1 MHAMVLT
8 APGAPLQFQQRNDP
22 TPGPG
27 AVRIAIGACG
37 VCRTDLHVVDG
48 ELPGISYPIVPGHE
62 VVGRAEALGPGVT
75 AVKIGD
81 RVGVPW
87 LGYTCGECAYCRSGQ
102 ENLCDRPLFTGYTRD
117 GGFATHLVADARYCF
132 PLGEAGDA
140 AAIAPLLC
148 TGLIGWRSL
157 VMAGDGRHLGIY
169 GFGCRRAYHRPGGA
183 LAGTLGLCIHAQ
195 GRCRGAET
203 SAIPRHGLAEG
214 SDELP
219 PVLLDAAMIYAPV
232 GALVPTALRAVRKG
246 GRVVCAGIHMSDI
259 PSFPYNILWEE
270 RQLVSVANLT
280 RSDGMEFFAISRPKR
295 ASRHIRPSFRCGR
308 PTRCCRSCGRDRSPA
323 LPCCGHETRHAGCD
337 AGRSLEAGDL
347 GDRRNRLACD
357 RCFAKPQRHAAP
369 EHGLAFRSWPDLAR
383 WPMMR
388 IRQTSTSG
396 KRKPAHRRRKL
407 VPTAARLD
415 CATAFQKIAR
425 DCAAGK
431 ALQRVLG
438 DLRDLERFGRLGAI
452 SAPSKDGGQSD
463 HRPPGYKGQKKKL
476 LAAALEAYRSLK
488 QADAR

>member
-219 PVLLDAAMIYAPV
+219 PGSAGRRHHLRAGRCAGANGLARRAKRRPRGLRRYSHVGHSFFPLQYPV
-232 GALVPTALRAVRKG
+232 GGTAACFRSQPHAERRNGILCDIAPQ
-246 GRVVCAGIHMSDI
+246 AGIKTHTTV
-259 PSFPYNILWEE
+259 FPLRE
-270 RQLVSVANLT
+270 ANEVLSKL
-280 RSDGMEFFAISRPKR
+280 RSGQITGAAVLRP
-295 ASRHIRPSFRCGR
+295 
-308 PTRCCRSCGRDRSPA
+308 
-323 LPCCGHETRHAGCD
+323 
-337 AGRSLEAGDL
+337 
-347 GDRRNRLACD
+347 
-357 RCFAKPQRHAAP
+357 
-369 EHGLAFRSWPDLAR
+369 
-383 WPMMR
+383 
-388 IRQTSTSG
+388 
-396 KRKPAHRRRKL
+396 
-407 VPTAARLD
+407 
-415 CATAFQKIAR
+415 
-425 DCAAGK
+425 
-431 ALQRVLG
+431 
-438 DLRDLERFGRLGAI
+438 
-452 SAPSKDGGQSD
+452 
-463 HRPPGYKGQKKKL
+463 
-476 LAAALEAYRSLK
+476 
-488 QADAR
+488 